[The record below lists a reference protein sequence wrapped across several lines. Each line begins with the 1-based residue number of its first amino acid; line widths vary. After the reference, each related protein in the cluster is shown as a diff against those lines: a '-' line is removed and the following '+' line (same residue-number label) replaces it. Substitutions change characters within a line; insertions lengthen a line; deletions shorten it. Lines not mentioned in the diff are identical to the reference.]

1 MIEELRNIKG
11 TRENLRKFAITVT
24 VVLAVIG
31 VVLLWKNRAGYQYL
45 WLIAG
50 LLIVCGWA
58 VPAILKPL
66 YFVWLAFAALLGWIM
81 TRVILGIL
89 FYIIF
94 TPIGV
99 IGRMLGKRFLDLR
112 WKAAADSYWEYR
124 KDSRLEPEHYEKQF

>member
-1 MIEELRNIKG
+1 MIEELQNIKG

-45 WLIAG
+45 WIVAV

>member
-112 WKAAADSYWEYR
+112 WKAAVDSYWEYR
-124 KDSRLEPEHYEKQF
+124 KDRRFDPERYEKQF

>member
-45 WLIAG
+45 WIVAV
-50 LLIVCGWA
+50 LLIVCDWA

-66 YFVWLAFAALLGWIM
+66 YFVWMAFAALLGWIM

-99 IGRMLGKRFLDLR
+99 IGRLLGKRFLDLR

-124 KDSRLEPEHYEKQF
+124 KGDRLDPERYEKQF